1 MIENSGNHLL
11 SLINDI
17 LDLSRIESG
26 HMSVSVEDV
35 QLKPLIDDLIPFIQ
49 TQIQSL
55 NLHIEESYPANISSL
70 FVKADHI
77 KLKQVLLNLLS
88 NAAKY
93 NKPDGTIKII
103 ISSTYKSSLRIAIQD
118 TGYGID
124 EKLQRRLFE
133 PFDRLDKDNSGIQ
146 GTGIGLV
153 ISRELIKLMNGR
165 FGFESEQDKGAT
177 FWIELQ
183 RSKVTNGSLLSS
195 EHHEPEQMEDDSKE
209 HVKILCIE
217 DNPTNLNLI
226 KRVFR
231 QYIQFDLIAAS
242 DAETGL
248 ELARQHEPAV
258 ILMDINLPGM
268 NGFEALEALKR
279 SAITRDIKT
288 IALSASAMS
297 QDIDKGLKAGF
308 DYYLTKPVNFEL
320 LIETINRVLERP
332 L

>member
-1 MIENSGNHLL
+1 
-11 SLINDI
+11 
-17 LDLSRIESG
+17 
-26 HMSVSVEDV
+26 
-35 QLKPLIDDLIPFIQ
+35 
-49 TQIQSL
+49 
-55 NLHIEESYPANISSL
+55 
-70 FVKADHI
+70 
-77 KLKQVLLNLLS
+77 
-88 NAAKY
+88 
-93 NKPDGTIKII
+93 
-103 ISSTYKSSLRIAIQD
+103 
-118 TGYGID
+118 
-124 EKLQRRLFE
+124 
-133 PFDRLDKDNSGIQ
+133 
-146 GTGIGLV
+146 
-153 ISRELIKLMNGR
+153 MNGR